1 MLSMV
6 LPSPLKSNDL
16 AALAAIARPRVSRA
30 GRRRAPAGAAGR
42 ASIRF
47 AVPSSPAAG
56 FEWSLLLAG
65 NILRETTHPPLLPP
79 TGRQRP
85 RRMAWAMASTLAS
98 SVALYNAY
106 EARQEM
112 IAGKRAL
119 IAEKGAFYG
128 KKRDH
133 MRRGQAW
140 RETESMFMDMEIAW
154 RQQDQARHLLW
165 QRFKQFALLSEV
177 FRVCACARVS
187 ASAS

>member
-1 MLSMV
+1 
-6 LPSPLKSNDL
+6 
-16 AALAAIARPRVSRA
+16 
-30 GRRRAPAGAAGR
+30 
-42 ASIRF
+42 
-47 AVPSSPAAG
+47 
-56 FEWSLLLAG
+56 
-65 NILRETTHPPLLPP
+65 
-79 TGRQRP
+79 
-85 RRMAWAMASTLAS
+85 MAWAMASTLAS

-119 IAEKGAFYG
+119 IAEKGAFYA

-140 RETESMFMDMEIAW
+140 RETESTFMDMEIAW

-187 ASAS
+187 SSAS